1 MMIYLFS
8 KMVENVKER
17 IKELQLSKVS
27 LDVLRTSDR
36 SDSDSYIK
44 RKRKILESAGID
56 FRVHD
61 VSGQSREGL
70 MNLIREMNSDRK
82 VQGILVQFPLGDHLK
97 KHFRCEEL
105 MEIVDV
111 KKDVD
116 GFHPL
121 NMIHSM
127 SRSKISSN
135 YYESCT
141 PKAVMRLLK
150 EMEIKLKG
158 IDVVLIGK
166 SRVVGLPLL
175 HQLLAEG
182 ATVQT
187 CHKSSLNLRQK
198 CREAEILIVAAGSAH
213 LVKDDWI
220 RPGTILIDIGIN
232 YDSEGKL
239 IGGDVDYVNVKNV
252 AGYISPVPGG
262 IGPLTIAALAENV
275 LKSAILNTNKS

>member
-1 MMIYLFS
+1 
-8 KMVENVKER
+8 MVENVRER
-17 IKELQLSKVS
+17 IRELQLSS
-27 LDVLRTSDR
+27 ARLDVLRTSDR

-44 RKRKILESAGID
+44 RKRKVLESTGID

-61 VSGQSREGL
+61 VSQKSREEL
-70 MNLIREMNSDRK
+70 INLIGEMNADEK

-97 KHFRCEEL
+97 QQIRSEEL
-105 MEIVDV
+105 METVDWR
-111 KKDVD
+111 KDVD

-141 PKAVMRLLK
+141 PRAVMRLLK
-150 EMEIKLKG
+150 EMEINLKG
-158 IDVVLIGK
+158 VDVTLIGK

-182 ATVQT
+182 ATVQA
-187 CHKSSLNLRQK
+187 CHKATENLRQK

-213 LVKDDWI
+213 LVKEDWI
-220 RPGTILIDIGIN
+220 RPGAVVIDVGIN
-232 YDSEGKL
+232 YDSDGRL
-239 IGGDVDYVNVKNV
+239 IGGDVDYENVRKI
-252 AGYISPVPGG
+252 AGYITPVPGG

-275 LKSAILNTNKS
+275 LKSAILNQINK